1 MRCLFRS
8 VAFYFVYTDRI
19 RCAIIKNVR
28 CFETADKSVSGIL
41 PHYYG
46 WWEFN
51 RTALAVSKFFVSL
64 KLSIISL
71 PESLPCC
78 YTRANAP
85 ANAAEKER
93 EMSWTKCG
101 KKSSRQMWNI
111 VKSEAVKLYNHI
123 CDFMRS
129 AFVMFYAVLWL
140 G

>member
-1 MRCLFRS
+1 MWKCIFRS

-51 RTALAVSKFFVSL
+51 RTAMAVSKFFVSL

-78 YTRANAP
+78 YNCVDFCHVITVSGDFTMVQKSRRISRFSHCCLECRFVVAFGSNLWNASTF
-85 ANAAEKER
+85 NA
-93 EMSWTKCG
+93 
-101 KKSSRQMWNI
+101 
-111 VKSEAVKLYNHI
+111 
-123 CDFMRS
+123 
-129 AFVMFYAVLWL
+129 
-140 G
+140 